1 MKIRLLNDFHRE
13 SGPFTYEDQGEDVVV
28 LAGDIGNGVEGIE
41 WAKTIPKPVIMV
53 AGNHEF
59 WDQPDFHETLTAMK
73 QAARGSNVRFL
84 ERNAV
89 KIKINGETVRFLG
102 CTLWTNYC
110 NGSRTMYEA
119 ALASV
124 RDYDKIKA
132 EAWNERN
139 QKRLNAF
146 QKKFKRR
153 KQPLNDDLHPL
164 MLHDIH
170 RKSVA
175 WLEAQL
181 KKYNDDIKNV
191 IVTHHA
197 PTMESLV
204 EARMVDRHFLG
215 KHDEIRTR
223 GEEAFRMSAYASDL
237 NWIFA
242 RYGRNI
248 DLWCHGHVHEPLDYV
263 LHGVRIACNPRGYH
277 SPMLINRGNVPLDVF
292 ARNQALYENNPE
304 RGSVHDFDRAKVID
318 LNDGI
323 LPIIKPQMLA
333 ASVKISAL
341 ADELQDFVNNA
352 HIDAPELRAVFLRAG
367 EKLAADINVV
377 REEVLAMFYLARIRH
392 STPGPVRIS
401 RESWNG
407 DFNCGSEDLPA
418 RKAMATAL
426 MQAGGLSKYF
436 ASSDVDTYLVNK
448 R

>member
-1 MKIRLLNDFHRE
+1 MHKE
-13 SGPFTYEDQGEDVVV
+13 SGPYTYEDQGEDVVV
-28 LAGDIGNGVEGIE
+28 LAGDIGNGIEGIE
-41 WAKTIPKPVIMV
+41 WAKTIPKPVIYV

-73 QAARGSNVRFL
+73 NAAKGSNVRFL

-89 KIKINGETVRFLG
+89 KIKIVGETVRFLG
-102 CTLWTNYC
+102 CSLWTNYC
-110 NGSRTMYEA
+110 DGSRNMVIA
-119 ALASV
+119 ALNSV
-124 RDYDKIKA
+124 RDYDRIKA
-132 EAWNERN
+132 RDWNERN
-139 QKRLNAF
+139 QKRIAAF
-146 QKKFKRR
+146 SKKYGFQVREVS
-153 KQPLNDDLHPL
+153 DHLHVL
-164 MLHDIH
+164 MLMDIN

-215 KHDEIRTR
+215 KHEEIRTR
-223 GEEAFRMSAYASDL
+223 GDEAFRMAAYASDL

-263 LHGVRIACNPRGYH
+263 LHGVRIVCNPRGYH

-292 ARNQALYENNPE
+292 ARNQALYEKEAE

-333 ASVKISAL
+333 ASDKISAL

-352 HIDAPELRAVFLRAG
+352 HIDDPELRDVFLRAG

-377 REEVLAMFYLARIRH
+377 REEVLAIFYLARIRH
-392 STPGPVRIS
+392 ATPGPVRIS

-418 RKAMATAL
+418 RKALATAL

-436 ASSDVDTYLVNK
+436 ASSDVDTYLIDK

>member
-1 MKIRLLNDFHRE
+1 MKIRLLNDLHRE
-13 SGPFTYEDQGEDVVV
+13 SGPYTYEDQGEDVVV

-59 WDQPDFHETLTAMK
+59 WGQPDFHETLAAMK
-73 QAARGSNVRFL
+73 TAARGSNVRFL

-110 NGSRTMYEA
+110 NGSRNMYQA
-119 ALASV
+119 ALNSV

-132 EAWNERN
+132 VAWNERN
-139 QKRLNAF
+139 QKRIASF
-146 QKKFKRR
+146 RKKYGYQARDV
-153 KQPLNDDLHPL
+153 NDDLHPL

-170 RKSVA
+170 SKSVA

-181 KKYNDDIKNV
+181 KRDDGIKNV
-191 IVTHHA
+191 VVTHHA

-204 EARMVDRHFLG
+204 EARMVDLRFLG
-215 KHDEIRTR
+215 LHNEIRTR
-223 GEEAFRMSAYASDL
+223 GEEAFRMAAYASDL

-248 DLWCHGHVHEPLDYV
+248 DMWCHGHVHEPLDYI
-263 LHGVRIACNPRGYH
+263 LHGVRIVCNPRGYH

-292 ARNQALYENNPE
+292 ARNQALYEKEPE
-304 RGSVHDFDRAKVID
+304 RGSVREFDRAKVID

-333 ASVKISAL
+333 ASDKISGL

-352 HIDAPELRAVFLRAG
+352 HINNQELRDVFLRAG
-367 EKLAADINVV
+367 EKLAADINGV
-377 REEVLAMFYLARIRH
+377 REEVLAMFYLARIHH
-392 STPGPVRIS
+392 SIPGRVMIS
-401 RESWNG
+401 RETWNG
-407 DFNCGSEDLPA
+407 DFNSGNEDLPA
-418 RKAMATAL
+418 KASLAAAL
-426 MQAGGLSKYF
+426 FQAEDLSQYF
-436 ASSDVDTYLVNK
+436 ASNDVDSYLADK